1 MNLRASAIVM
11 KSLPATAW
19 GDALLISR
27 EEARRIG
34 YELEQAADRI
44 EALEA
49 SATPALPQ
57 AEHDLEDVRCQ
68 CCGYMTYHSEHMGC
82 IRSAYKQA
90 LPQVPEGM
98 AIVPVEPTPK
108 MIVAFRNS
116 NGFQDGYKAML
127 AAAKEQS
134 K

>member
-11 KSLPATAW
+11 KSLPATVW

-34 YELEQAADRI
+34 YELEQAAERI

-49 SATPALPQ
+49 RATP
-57 AEHDLEDVRCQ
+57 
-68 CCGYMTYHSEHMGC
+68 
-82 IRSAYKQA
+82 A

-98 AIVPVEPTPK
+98 AIVPVECLE
-108 MIVAFRNS
+108 VAERAIHLLQFNTSKNAREYGAITDALN
-116 NGFQDGYKAML
+116 AVL
-127 AAAKEQS
+127 AAKEKQS
-134 K
+134 

>member
-34 YELEQAADRI
+34 YELEQAAERI

-49 SATPALPQ
+49 RATPALP
-57 AEHDLEDVRCQ
+57 D
-68 CCGYMTYHSEHMGC
+68 
-82 IRSAYKQA
+82 
-90 LPQVPEGM
+90 GM
-98 AIVPVEPTPK
+98 AIVPAEGFK
-108 MIVAFRNS
+108 IEAGSEAYQEIIVTAPGGGQQIFWPEDAAH
-116 NGFQDGYKAML
+116 GLMKAML
-127 AAAKEQS
+127 AAREQS